1 MSKYIPTDNKPT
13 GQIKPKLKVKV
24 LINDKTHYLNEYDA
38 FQMISEVKTQ
48 IAQLSQAVEGILTAM
63 EEATQQL
70 SGPKQ
75 TKLSMPKLKTVQAGL
90 DDGKKFYNS
99 DGGVKIES

>member
-1 MSKYIPTDNKPT
+1 MSKFIPKKEKIE

-24 LINDKTHYLNEYDA
+24 TINGEIHYLNEYDA

-63 EEATQQL
+63 EEATQQV
-70 SGPKQ
+70 SVPTQG
-75 TKLSMPKLKTVQAGL
+75 KLSLPKL
-90 DDGKKFYNS
+90 
-99 DGGVKIES
+99 GVKLES